1 MKKHLVAFV
10 ATCLT
15 LSFSASAQDAWSA
28 KWINTENCQS
38 KTNTW
43 LCFRKQIN
51 LKDIPNVLNA
61 RIAAD
66 SKYWLWIN
74 DSLVVFEGGLK
85 RGPNPT
91 DTYFDEVDIA
101 PYLKQDDNV
110 IAVLVWHFGKNGFS
124 HVNSGRAALLFD
136 CNAPGI
142 NLDSDK
148 SWSCAVYPA
157 YETADAPFPN
167 FRLSESSIRF
177 DANKEMVDWYKS
189 SYNGYLPG
197 ALEVA
202 EAEGY
207 PFGKLHKRII
217 PQWKNSGLVDYVS
230 VRYAPQGDTIYC
242 KLPYNCHVTPYLKV
256 SSVNGGDTIV
266 MKTDHYDGGSDIN
279 VCAKY
284 ITTKGTREYESL
296 GWMNGHEVMYI
307 VPKGAKV
314 EAVKYR
320 ETGYNADFTG
330 SFECDD
336 PFYNTLWQKAART
349 LYVTMRDSYMD
360 CPDRERAQWWG
371 DEVNELGET
380 FYALDPRGQRLALKG
395 IYELMNWQRADG
407 TLFSPVPSVNW
418 GKELPL
424 QMLASVGYYGF
435 YTQYFYSG
443 DSTFVEPIYD
453 GLHRYLHE
461 VWQVDAAGLPIVRYG
476 EWSWGD
482 WGDNVDLE
490 VLTAAWYY
498 LALKAERE
506 FAVMTGRTA
515 DAAQNESM
523 MRRLEEAFNA
533 KYWNGNV
540 YRSPSY
546 TGQTDD
552 RAQAMAV
559 VSGLASTEKYEQLKA
574 CLRKEFHASP
584 YMEKYVLEALFLMGD
599 TDYALERMRNR
610 YEEQVNY
617 PVCTTLWEGWGI
629 GANGFGGGTMN
640 HAWSGGPLTLLSQY
654 VCGIEPVSAGF
665 ETFRIKPQLGTLN
678 EVKATVHSV
687 NGFIRMSA
695 RKAGRKLLVDVS
707 VPDGCKAEVVLPH
720 GYVFSK
726 YPKRVLS
733 KSKDTMLLPG
743 GTYQLVSTR

>member
-1 MKKHLVAFV
+1 MKKHLVACI

-15 LSFSASAQDAWSA
+15 LSCSASAQDAWRA

-74 DSLVVFEGGLK
+74 DTQVVFEGGVK

-91 DTYFDEVDIA
+91 DTYYDEVDIA
-101 PYLKQDDNV
+101 PYLKEGDNV

-142 NLDSDK
+142 NINSDR

-189 SYNGYLPG
+189 GYNGHLPG

-207 PFGKLHKRII
+207 PFGKLHDRII

-230 VRYAPQGDTIYC
+230 VRYALQGDTIFC
-242 KLPYNCHVTPYLKV
+242 KLPYNCQITPYLKV
-256 SSVNGGDTIV
+256 SSVHGGDTIV
-266 MKTDHYDGGSDIN
+266 MKTDHYNGGSDIN
-279 VCAKY
+279 VRAEY

-296 GWMNGHEVMYI
+296 GWMNGHEVIYI

-336 PFYNTLWQKAART
+336 PFYNTLWEKSART

-395 IYELMNWQRADG
+395 IYELMNWQRSDG

-443 DSTFVEPIYD
+443 DSSFVAPIYD
-453 GLHRYLHE
+453 RLHRYLHE
-461 VWQVDAAGLPIVRYG
+461 VWQVDSEGLPIVRHG

-515 DAAQNESM
+515 NAAQNEAM

-533 KYWNGNV
+533 KYWNGNA

-559 VSGLASTEKYEQLKA
+559 VSGLASKEKYEQLRA

-584 YMEKYVLEALFLMGD
+584 YMEKYVLEALFMMGD
-599 TDYALERMRNR
+599 TDYALERMKHR

-617 PVCTTLWEGWGI
+617 PECSTLWEGWGI

-654 VCGIEPVSAGF
+654 VCGIEPTSAGF
-665 ETFRIKPQLGTLN
+665 ETFRIKPQLGILN

-687 NGFIRMSA
+687 NGFIRMAA
-695 RKAGRKLLVDVS
+695 RKADGKLLVDVS
-707 VPDGCKAEVVLPH
+707 VPDGCKAEVVLPQ

-726 YPKRVLS
+726 YPKCVLS
-733 KSKDTMLLPG
+733 KSKDTMVLPG
-743 GTYQLVSTR
+743 GIYQLVSTR

>member
-1 MKKHLVAFV
+1 MKKHLVACI

-15 LSFSASAQDAWSA
+15 LSCSASAQDAWRA

-38 KTNTW
+38 NTNTW

-74 DSLVVFEGGLK
+74 DTQVVFEGGVK

-91 DTYFDEVDIA
+91 DTYYDEVDIA
-101 PYLKQDDNV
+101 PYLKEGDNV

-142 NLDSDK
+142 NINSDR

-189 SYNGYLPG
+189 GYNGHLPG

-202 EAEGY
+202 EAEEY
-207 PFGKLHKRII
+207 PFGKLHDRII

-230 VRYAPQGDTIYC
+230 VRYAPQGDTIFC
-242 KLPYNCHVTPYLKV
+242 KLPYNCQITPYLKV
-256 SSVNGGDTIV
+256 SSVHGGDTIV
-266 MKTDHYDGGSDIN
+266 MKTDHYNGGSDIN
-279 VCAKY
+279 VRAEY
-284 ITTKGTREYESL
+284 ISTKGTREYESL

-330 SFECDD
+330 SFACDD
-336 PFYNTLWQKAART
+336 PFYNTLWEKSART

-395 IYELMNWQRADG
+395 IYELMNWQRSDG

-424 QMLASVGYYGF
+424 QMLASVGHYGF

-443 DSTFVEPIYD
+443 DSSFVAPIYD
-453 GLHRYLHE
+453 RLHRYLHE
-461 VWQVDAAGLPIVRYG
+461 VWQVDSEGLPIVRHG

-515 DAAQNESM
+515 NAAQNEAT

-533 KYWNGNV
+533 KYWNGNA

-559 VSGLASTEKYEQLKA
+559 VSGLASKEKYEQLKA

-584 YMEKYVLEALFLMGD
+584 YMEKYVLEALFMMGD
-599 TDYALERMRNR
+599 TDYALERMKHR
-610 YEEQVNY
+610 YEAQVNY
-617 PVCTTLWEGWGI
+617 PECSTLWEGWGI

-654 VCGIEPVSAGF
+654 VCGIEPTSAGF
-665 ETFRIKPQLGTLN
+665 ETFRIKPQLGILN

-687 NGFIRMSA
+687 NGFIRMAA
-695 RKAGRKLLVDVS
+695 RKADRKLLVDVS
-707 VPDGCKAEVVLPH
+707 VPDGCKAEVVLPQ

-726 YPKRVLS
+726 YPKSVLS
-733 KSKDTMLLPG
+733 KSKGTMLLPG

>member
-1 MKKHLVAFV
+1 MKKHLVACI

-15 LSFSASAQDAWSA
+15 LSCSASAQDAWRA

-51 LKDIPNVLNA
+51 LKYIPNVLNA

-74 DSLVVFEGGLK
+74 DTQVVFEGGVK

-91 DTYFDEVDIA
+91 DTYYDEVDIA
-101 PYLKQDDNV
+101 PYLKEGDNV

-142 NLDSDK
+142 NINSDR

-189 SYNGYLPG
+189 GYNGHLPG

-202 EAEGY
+202 EAEEY
-207 PFGKLHKRII
+207 PFGKLHDRII

-230 VRYAPQGDTIYC
+230 VGYAPQGDTIFC
-242 KLPYNCHVTPYLKV
+242 KLPYNCQITPYLKV
-256 SSVNGGDTIV
+256 SSVHGGDTIV
-266 MKTDHYDGGSDIN
+266 MKTDHYNGGSDIN
-279 VCAKY
+279 VRAEY

-296 GWMNGHEVMYI
+296 GWMNGHEVIYI

-336 PFYNTLWQKAART
+336 PFYNTLWEKSART

-395 IYELMNWQRADG
+395 IYELMNWQRSDG

-424 QMLASVGYYGF
+424 QMLASVGHYGF

-443 DSTFVEPIYD
+443 DSSFVAPIYD
-453 GLHRYLHE
+453 RLHRYLHE
-461 VWQVDAAGLPIVRYG
+461 VWQVDSEGLPIVRHG

-482 WGDNVDLE
+482 WGENVDLE

-498 LALKAERE
+498 LALKAECE

-515 DAAQNESM
+515 DAVQNEAT

-533 KYWNGNV
+533 KYWNGNA

-559 VSGLASTEKYEQLKA
+559 VSGLASKEKYEQLKA

-584 YMEKYVLEALFLMGD
+584 YMEKYVLEALFMMGD
-599 TDYALERMRNR
+599 TDYALERMKHR

-617 PVCTTLWEGWGI
+617 PECSTLWEGWGI

-654 VCGIEPVSAGF
+654 VCGIEPTSAGF
-665 ETFRIKPQLGTLN
+665 ETFRIKPQLGILN

-687 NGFIRMSA
+687 NGFIRMAA
-695 RKAGRKLLVDVS
+695 RKADRKLLVDVS
-707 VPDGCKAEVVLPH
+707 VPDGCKAEVVLPQ

-726 YPKRVLS
+726 YPKSVLS